1 MIRTKKYYFL
11 PFVDNLTA
19 VGIALLFI
27 IMFGN
32 WLNVPAFS
40 AVATFFMIFTLCGR
54 VYVRMWNLSRRNTR
68 YRYGLTQTDFLKFIL
83 PLVIFDAVLILFYIL
98 CEYGIIPLKNV
109 IVTSYYNFPE
119 DAKREFIEVSLF
131 EYFTPFVRAWFL
143 YMTGIL
149 KNSFILFLAPVMSF
163 VSAMVG
169 YKFGAD
175 DRQILNAFLK
185 VTNKAKDKFNE

>member
-1 MIRTKKYYFL
+1 MIRTKIYYFL

-83 PLVIFDAVLILFYIL
+83 PLVIFDVVLILFYIL

>member
-83 PLVIFDAVLILFYIL
+83 PLVIFDVVLILFYIL

>member
-54 VYVRMWNLSRRNTR
+54 VYVRMWNLSRKNTAR
-68 YRYGLTQTDFLKFIL
+68 RYGLTIENCVKFMLPLDFLLQK
-83 PLVIFDAVLILFYIL
+83 A
-98 CEYGIIPLKNV
+98 
-109 IVTSYYNFPE
+109 
-119 DAKREFIEVSLF
+119 
-131 EYFTPFVRAWFL
+131 
-143 YMTGIL
+143 
-149 KNSFILFLAPVMSF
+149 KNSLHRFSI
-163 VSAMVG
+163 MVLSIH
-169 YKFGAD
+169 KF
-175 DRQILNAFLK
+175 
-185 VTNKAKDKFNE
+185 

>member
-83 PLVIFDAVLILFYIL
+83 PLVIFDVVLILFYIL
-98 CEYGIIPLKNV
+98 CEYGIIPLKDV

-131 EYFTPFVRAWFL
+131 EYLTPFVRAWFL

-149 KNSFILFLAPVMSF
+149 KNSFIFEA
-163 VSAMVG
+163 
-169 YKFGAD
+169 
-175 DRQILNAFLK
+175 I
-185 VTNKAKDKFNE
+185 